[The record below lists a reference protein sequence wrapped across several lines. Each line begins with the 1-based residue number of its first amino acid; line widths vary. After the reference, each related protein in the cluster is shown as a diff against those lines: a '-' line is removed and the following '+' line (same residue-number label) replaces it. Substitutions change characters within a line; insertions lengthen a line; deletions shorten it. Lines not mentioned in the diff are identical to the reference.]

1 MLRCYFIDVELLGM
15 AIILDSEERSEE
27 YRILL
32 DGLKG
37 SFVKA
42 GDMVLQLNNQGIES
56 KRQ

>member
-1 MLRCYFIDVELLGM
+1 M

-42 GDMVLQLNNQGIES
+42 GDMVQQLNNQGIES

>member
-1 MLRCYFIDVELLGM
+1 MLRCYFIDVKLLGM

-42 GDMVLQLNNQGIES
+42 GDMVQQLNNQGIES